1 MVTMLGAAA
10 KASAM
15 EVLSLM
21 SFEVAMFLCAAVVYL
36 AFSGGTVSLRSP
48 DKARAGRPA
57 SPKEGEKDGAVQAA
71 SRALRQGKV
80 DEAVSQLLAL
90 PKDHFGTALA
100 AIAPRL
106 LTMLAK
112 EGEPQRAVALLGKL
126 AESIEPA
133 MLEAAV
139 VEAQR
144 RKDVS
149 ACIQLDRIASQLS
162 IEKSQRTFEVLAKAY
177 SGDLASLRA
186 LMDAAGT
193 PLTKGF
199 AKAVLEASA
208 MAKDVDLVVEVFE
221 RADPSDAAALRAF
234 AEQAAANVAAAAVEE
249 APCGAALGPK
259 NAIAHASEI
268 RTLGRAGNLAGA
280 ISLFERLP
288 AVSGR
293 PGTLLVNTLID
304 ACVECGDLAAANAYL
319 AKAQQCGAADAVSF
333 NTLMKGLLAAGKE
346 AEAHQVLEELLK
358 AGIQATQASYH
369 GLIHARVL
377 ARDARAAWCLV
388 DKMTAA
394 GVRPNAVTCSILL
407 KMLTLPS
414 HAADVPRVM
423 KLVEAV
429 EDSVDEVLL
438 TSMLEAC
445 LRTRQLEMVSRILE
459 GNLQKGHGT
468 PLSSPMYGSM
478 IKSFGQ
484 ARDVPRVWALWHDMA
499 ARKVQASAITLGCMM
514 EALVSNGHAE
524 DAWQLLRE
532 TWEDE
537 GQRHLVN
544 TVTYTTLI
552 KGFAK
557 QPDKVLAMYEEMKA
571 RGIQCNTITYNT
583 LLNACAQ
590 CRAMHRVTQLLEDM
604 RSASPPV
611 EPDVV
616 TYSTLIKGF
625 CASGNLDRAL
635 GLLGE
640 IEKDGKHAPD
650 EMLYNSLLDGCAKEQ
665 RLDEALRLVDRM
677 RQGGV
682 APSNYTL
689 SMMVKLLGRCRRL
702 AQAFSMVD
710 SLAAEFG
717 FRPNIQV
724 YTCLIQACF
733 HNRQPNKAVALL
745 ERILADGIRPDE
757 KTYTVLASGLLHQ
770 GQVDKAAGIVLRSL
784 KDEPPVGVESRCLE
798 DLRARL
804 NSGPAANKQMLAE
817 LEAARSR
824 GASRP
829 VDKRAAAGSAAWPR
843 DKAAPNTGRD
853 RAAPPPWRRAPS
865 TAAGAGA
872 AAAAA

>member
-1 MVTMLGAAA
+1 MMGAAA
-10 KASAM
+10 KSTAIEM
-15 EVLSLM
+15 LSLM
-21 SFEVAMFLCAAVVYL
+21 SFELVMFCCAFIVYL
-36 AFSGGTVSLRSP
+36 AFSGGKVSLRAP
-48 DKARAGRPA
+48 AKGQAAR
-57 SPKEGEKDGAVQAA
+57 PKSRGEEEKDGAVQAV

-80 DEAVSQLLAL
+80 DDAVSQLLAI
-90 PKDHFGTALA
+90 PKDHFAAALA
-100 AIAPRL
+100 AVAPKL
-106 LTMLAK
+106 LTAVAK
-112 EGEPQRAVALLGKL
+112 GGETQRAVAILGKL
-126 AESIEPA
+126 ADSIEPA
-133 MLEAAV
+133 MLEVAV

-149 ACIQLDRIASQLS
+149 ACAQLDCLSSQLS

-208 MAKDVDLVVEVFE
+208 LVKDVDLVVEVFE
-221 RADPSDAAALRAF
+221 RADPADAAALRAF
-234 AEQAAANVAAAAVEE
+234 AEQAAASVAASANE
-249 APCGAALGPK
+249 ARRDVPSSK
-259 NAIAHASEI
+259 NAAAHASEI
-268 RTLGRAGNLAGA
+268 RTLGRAGDLAGA
-280 ISLFERLP
+280 IALFERLP
-288 AVSGR
+288 VVGGR

-304 ACVECGDLAAANAYL
+304 ACVECGDLDAASAYL
-319 AKAQQCGAADAVSF
+319 VNAQQRGAADAVSF
-333 NTLMKGLLAAGKE
+333 NTLMKGLLAAGRE
-346 AEAHQVLEELLK
+346 AEAHQVLQDLSK

-377 ARDARAAWCLV
+377 AQDRRAAWCLV

-394 GVRPNAVTCSILL
+394 GVSPNAVTCSILL

-484 ARDVPRVWALWHDMA
+484 ARDVPHAWALWHDMS
-499 ARKVQASAITLGCMM
+499 ARKVQPSAITLGCMM
-514 EALVSNGHAE
+514 EALVSNGHVE
-524 DAWQLLRE
+524 DAWQLLGE

-557 QPDKVLAMYEEMKA
+557 RPEKVLATYEEMKA

-853 RAAPPPWRRAPS
+853 RVAPPPWRRDAS
-865 TAAGAGA
+865 LAAGAGA